1 MIDMCIYAS
10 LDHDQEFKTAMVEF
24 SKNSPTMSVNHTDFI
39 ITQERPLLIS
49 IETKK
54 PAVQGDKAQLQISVW
69 HAAQWSFL
77 RWAVGQKLLR
87 QRQSQGFDAPTTEE
101 EQREHKAMKLA
112 VLAKLGFIPG
122 IIVQGHRWHLVLS
135 TYEDGKTTLWAEWEF
150 GSTKGLLD
158 IYAVIAGVRE
168 LTAWGRDVYLPWFKE
183 NILD

>member
-1 MIDMCIYAS
+1 MVDMCIYAS
-10 LDHDQEFKTAMVEF
+10 VNHDEKLKAAVVEF
-24 SKNSPTMSVNHTDFI
+24 SKRSPTTSVNHTDFT
-39 ITQERPLLIS
+39 ITQDRPILIS

-54 PAVQGDKAQLQISVW
+54 HGAQGDKAQAQMSVW

-87 QRQSQGFDAPTTEE
+87 QQQALGLDAPITDE
-101 EQREHKAMKLA
+101 EQREHTALKLA
-112 VLAKLGFIPG
+112 ALEKLGFIPG

-135 TYEDGKTTLWAEWEF
+135 TYSAGKTTLWAEWEF

-158 IYAVIAGVRE
+158 ICQVVAGVRE

-183 NILD
+183 NVLD

>member
-1 MIDMCIYAS
+1 
-10 LDHDQEFKTAMVEF
+10 
-24 SKNSPTMSVNHTDFI
+24 MSVNHTDFI
-39 ITQERPLLIS
+39 VTQERPFLIS

-54 PAVQGDKAQLQISVW
+54 SAVQGDEAQLQMSVW
-69 HAAQWSFL
+69 HATQWSFL

-87 QRQSQGFDAPTTEE
+87 TRQTQGLDAPTTEE
-101 EQREHKAMKLA
+101 PREHKAAKLA
-112 VLAKLGFIPG
+112 ALAKLGFIPG

-158 IYAVIAGVRE
+158 IYAVVEGVRE
-168 LTAWGRDVYLPWFKE
+168 LTASGRDAYLPCFKE